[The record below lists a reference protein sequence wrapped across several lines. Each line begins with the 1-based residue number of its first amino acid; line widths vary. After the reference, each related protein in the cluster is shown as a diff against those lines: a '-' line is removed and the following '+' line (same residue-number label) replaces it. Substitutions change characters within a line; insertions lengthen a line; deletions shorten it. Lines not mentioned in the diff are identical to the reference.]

1 MRRLIAAMLATSARA
16 VSTAWWKSIGAP
28 THVCAPMVDQSELA
42 FRELARRYG
51 AGLCYT
57 PMLHAGLA
65 AGDDNYL
72 QGKFTTKKGDWPLVA
87 QFAGHDPA
95 VVCRAAERTLDLAGP
110 HVDNIVALD
119 LNLGCPQQIA
129 RKGRYGAWL
138 WERDADACVAVI
150 RALRTNFG
158 DDQRAISGKVRI
170 LPPGDVD
177 AVAETVD
184 RCLRLAD
191 AGASLI
197 CVHGRTRDQNKQLS
211 GAANWASIRAV
222 CDALNARGVVT
233 VANGNVG
240 DLGDVENAL
249 EATGCDAVMSSEG
262 LLANPSLFVRN
273 RDGDGEYVGAR
284 RLAREYLTLA
294 KETGGELSDARGHL
308 FKILH
313 GGLTARVDLRTTLS
327 TAPSLDALHAVVD
340 ALDHADPA
348 ELLEARLDDPA
359 DRMGWYWRHR
369 VAKDAE
375 RDPDILKARLERKL
389 LKSARRNAAKRRIGA
404 VS

>member
-1 MRRLIAAMLATSARA
+1 MDHAR
-16 VSTAWWKSIGAP
+16 
-28 THVCAPMVDQSELA
+28 
-42 FRELARRYG
+42 
-51 AGLCYT
+51 
-57 PMLHAGLA
+57 
-65 AGDDNYL
+65 
-72 QGKFTTKKGDWPLVA
+72 
-87 QFAGHDPA
+87 
-95 VVCRAAERTLDLAGP
+95 
-110 HVDNIVALD
+110 
-119 LNLGCPQQIA
+119 
-129 RKGRYGAWL
+129 WL
-138 WERDADACVAVI
+138 
-150 RALRTNFG
+150 
-158 DDQRAISGKVRI
+158 RI

-211 GAANWASIRAV
+211 GAANWASIRAI

-233 VANGNVG
+233 VANGNIG

-262 LLANPSLFVRN
+262 LLANPALFCRN
-273 RDGDGEYVGAR
+273 SDGNGEYVGAR
-284 RLAREYLTLA
+284 RLAREYLALA
-294 KETGGELSDARGHL
+294 EETRGELSDARGHL

-340 ALDHADPA
+340 ALDHADPQG
-348 ELLEARLDDPA
+348 LLEARLDEA
-359 DRMGWYWRHR
+359 DRKGWYWRHR
-369 VAKDAE
+369 VEKDAA
-375 RDPDILKARLERKL
+375 RDPDIVKARLERKL
-389 LKSARRNAAKRRIGA
+389 LKSARRNAAKRRTGA